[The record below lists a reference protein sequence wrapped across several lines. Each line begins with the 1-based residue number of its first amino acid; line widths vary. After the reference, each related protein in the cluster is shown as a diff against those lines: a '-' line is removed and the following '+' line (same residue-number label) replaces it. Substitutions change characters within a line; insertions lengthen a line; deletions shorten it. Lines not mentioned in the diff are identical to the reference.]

1 MEQTLILLMFYTLL
15 PLPYCVTFTII
26 DIWEKKVCVCVGTQ
40 GRGTNKV
47 LVLVKIRELKH
58 FGLWLMWEKL
68 SYQKSPD
75 KISQSARGGF
85 TPHN

>member
-1 MEQTLILLMFYTLL
+1 MG
-15 PLPYCVTFTII
+15 P
-26 DIWEKKVCVCVGTQ
+26 Q

-47 LVLVKIRELKH
+47 LVLVKIRELKVF

-75 KISQSARGGF
+75 KVSQSALGSF
-85 TPHN
+85 TPYNRHCVETGLVVANLHP